1 MKFST
6 TLIALVAS
14 TVIASPFPDQ
24 SLTTLVTV
32 TTSSAPEATASSIQ
46 IQDFTNSTNYS
57 NLTDTDAVEKAVSLS
72 GLSNIVGIGSSLV
85 NLFNFAKANWPGQ
98 STSTSS

>member
-6 TLIALVAS
+6 TLVALVAS

-57 NLTDTDAVEKAVSLS
+57 NSTDTDAVEKAVTLGGVSSVLGIAS
-72 GLSNIVGIGSSLV
+72 GAATLINFFKDNVFGKSSN
-85 NLFNFAKANWPGQ
+85 
-98 STSTSS
+98 